1 MQFRDFAGLFLAL
14 SIAPCVFGQVI
25 YPTPVGAADVGLS
38 PYLYTGLIGTKDGY
52 TGSGSV
58 AVHPKLVLGCA
69 HMNYGNNNAWLPAR
83 TIRWFWKWNQG
94 NYPDDSIGMI
104 LTGYYYFST
113 YQTNV
118 KKYGMDDSLTFQ
130 FDFVA
135 NYSATQNTAGG
146 YASRWVE
153 DGKQYLTIGRFN
165 KLISGYPA
173 GRYIEGDPNE
183 YRMHSTEFSDN
194 MYVEW
199 DNYLGLEGVETGPG
213 NSGGPVWVLRN
224 GEWAFAGVLV
234 SGSEYLYNQWSS
246 IGVCSLNKGGWGLI
260 TSALKKTGSSG
271 DLLKKTVALGNVP
284 VAIPDQS
291 SVVQTFTVSGLV
303 GVIQGVK
310 VNLAITHPR
319 QGDLAVTLRSPSGK
333 TVTLVSA
340 VVKAK
345 ASRANLIL
353 SGKNV
358 LGFTNLSPNG
368 VWTLT
373 VRDSFQQDAGSI
385 QSGSLEITTR

>member
-1 MQFRDFAGLFLAL
+1 MIFRHFAGLLPLLVASL
-14 SIAPCVFGQVI
+14 VYGQPI
-25 YPTPVGAADVGLS
+25 CPSPVEPGDVGRF
-38 PYLYTGLIGTKDGY
+38 PYLYTGLIETAGGQM
-52 TGSGSV
+52 GSGSV

-69 HMNYGNNNAWLPAR
+69 HMNYGDNGAWLPAR

-94 NYPDDSIGMI
+94 NYPDVSIGTI
-104 LTGYYYFST
+104 LTGYYYFSS

-118 KKYGMDDSLTFQ
+118 GRYGMDDPRTFQ

-146 YASRWVE
+146 YAGGWVE
-153 DGKQYLTIGRFN
+153 DGKPYLTTGGFN

-173 GRYIEGDPNE
+173 GRYNEGDPNE
-183 YRMHSTEFSDN
+183 HRMHSTEFNVN
-194 MYVEW
+194 MGVTRE
-199 DNYLGLEGVETGPG
+199 NYLGLDGVETGPG

-224 GEWAFAGVLV
+224 GEWALAGVLV
-234 SGSEYLYNQWSS
+234 SGTEYLSNQWSS
-246 IGVCSLNKGGWGLI
+246 IGVCSLNKQGWGLI
-260 TSALKKTGSSG
+260 TSALRRTGSTG
-271 DLLKKTVALGNVP
+271 ELFKKRVALENVP
-284 VAIPDQS
+284 VEIPDQS
-291 SVVQTFTVSGLV
+291 SAVRTFTVSGLV

-310 VNLAITHPR
+310 VDLAITHPR

-333 TVTLVSA
+333 TVSLLSA
-340 VVKAK
+340 VVKRRS
-345 ASRANLIL
+345 SRINLIL

-358 LGFTNLSPNG
+358 SGFTNLSPNG

-373 VRDSFQQDAGSI
+373 VRDSYQRDVGSL

>member
-14 SIAPCVFGQVI
+14 SITPFVYGQDI
-25 YPTPVGAADVGLS
+25 YPSPVDPSDVGLS
-38 PYLYTGLIGTKDGY
+38 PYLYTGLIGTKNDD
-52 TGSGSV
+52 TGSGAV

-104 LTGYYYFST
+104 LTGYYYFSS

-118 KKYGMDDSLTFQ
+118 RRYGMDDSKTFQ

-146 YASRWVE
+146 YAGGWVE
-153 DGKQYLTIGRFN
+153 DGKPYLTTGGFN

-173 GRYIEGDPNE
+173 GRYNEGDPNE
-183 YRMHSTEFSDN
+183 YRMHSTEFSNN

-199 DNYLGLEGVETGPG
+199 GNYLGLDGVETGPG

-224 GEWAFAGVLV
+224 GEWVFAGVLV
-234 SGSEYLYNQWSS
+234 SGAEYLNNQWSS
-246 IGVCSLNKGGWGLI
+246 IGVYSLNKQGWGLI
-260 TSALKKTGSSG
+260 TSALRRVGSTG
-271 DLLKKTVALGNVP
+271 DLFKKRVALENVP

-291 SVVQTFTVSGLV
+291 SAVRTFTVSGLV

-340 VVKAK
+340 VVKRK
-345 ASRANLIL
+345 SSRINLIL

-358 LGFTNLSPNG
+358 SGFTNLSPNG
-368 VWTLT
+368 VWTLS
-373 VRDSFQQDAGSI
+373 VRDGFQQDVGSI

>member
-1 MQFRDFAGLFLAL
+1 MQFRYFAGLFLAL
-14 SIAPCVFGQVI
+14 SVSPFVYAGIISPS
-25 YPTPVGAADVGLS
+25 PVDPEDVSLS
-38 PYLYTGLIGTKDGY
+38 PYIYTGLIGTKDGY

-69 HMNYGNNNAWLPAR
+69 HMNYGDNGAWLPAR
-83 TIRWFWKWNQG
+83 SIRWFWKWNQG
-94 NYPDDSIGMI
+94 NYPDDSIGMM

-146 YASRWVE
+146 YAGGWVE

-183 YRMHSTEFSDN
+183 YRMHSTEFRDN

-246 IGVCSLNKGGWGLI
+246 IGVYSLNKQGLGII

-310 VNLAITHPR
+310 LNLAITHPR
-319 QGDLAVTLRSPSGK
+319 KGDLAVTLRSPSGK
-333 TVTLVSA
+333 TVTLLSA
-340 VVKAK
+340 VAK
-345 ASRANLIL
+345 TKSSQANLIL
-353 SGKNV
+353 SGKKV
-358 LGFTNLSPNG
+358 SGFTNLSPNG

-373 VRDSFQQDAGSI
+373 VRDSFQQDVGSL
-385 QSGSLEITTR
+385 QSGSLEITTH